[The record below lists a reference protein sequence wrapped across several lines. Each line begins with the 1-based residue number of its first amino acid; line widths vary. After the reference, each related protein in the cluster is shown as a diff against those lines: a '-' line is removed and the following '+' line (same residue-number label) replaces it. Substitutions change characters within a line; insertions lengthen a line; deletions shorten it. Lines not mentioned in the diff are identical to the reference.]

1 MWLWG
6 DLLVWVLAGKPLLA
20 RMSLCFQ
27 FFKTGLGGLSG
38 ADLQGWFF
46 QKMSPLDRAL
56 VLSFSDP
63 LPFSSPAEPYS
74 LSFSWSLSFSF
85 SLSQHSEPWIP
96 PMWNFYKCPI
106 IDKGFPGGSAGKEF
120 ACHCRRCKRHRF
132 DPWVGKI
139 PCRRK
144 PGEENV
150 NPFQYSCLENPMDRG
165 AWWAIVRGVAKSRT
179 GLKTYSL
186 RLRLSW
192 KVTILRVYVLSRV
205 LLFTIPWPV
214 ACMAPLSMGFSKQE
228 YWSGLPFPTPGD
240 SPDPWVEPATQ
251 EWNPHPLQFL
261 HFLHW
266 QVGSLPLVPWK
277 APTFSFYSS
286 ETHISWDGS
295 LLP

>member
-1 MWLWG
+1 M
-6 DLLVWVLAGKPLLA
+6 
-20 RMSLCFQ
+20 
-27 FFKTGLGGLSG
+27 
-38 ADLQGWFF
+38 
-46 QKMSPLDRAL
+46 

-63 LPFSSPAEPYS
+63 LPFSTPAEPYS

-150 NPFQYSCLENPMDRG
+150 NPFQYSCLENPTDRG
-165 AWWAIVRGVAKSRT
+165 AWWAIVRGVAKSQT
-179 GLKTYSL
+179 GLRTYS
-186 RLRLSW
+186 LRLSW
-192 KVTILRVYVLSRV
+192 KVTILHVCAQLCPTFYD
-205 LLFTIPWPV
+205 PV
-214 ACMAPLSMGFSKQE
+214 ACC
-228 YWSGLPFPTPGD
+228 LPGSSVHGIFQARILEWVTISYSRD

-261 HFLHW
+261 HFLH
-266 QVGSLPLVPWK
+266 
-277 APTFSFYSS
+277 
-286 ETHISWDGS
+286 
-295 LLP
+295 